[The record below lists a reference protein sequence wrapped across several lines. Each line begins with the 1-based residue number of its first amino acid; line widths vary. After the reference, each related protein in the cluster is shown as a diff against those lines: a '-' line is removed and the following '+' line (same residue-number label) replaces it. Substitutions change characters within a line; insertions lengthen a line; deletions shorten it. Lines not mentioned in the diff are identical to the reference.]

1 MTTCKDINWTNFF
14 VFGIVESIRRYES
27 GTIGALLIPASFN
40 SSVKMPISLFY
51 SVLSMIRNGPK
62 TRHFSRPLWLTKSHN
77 SLNKNM
83 WMCVGSNMKVAT
95 HTAKP
100 TSRRSKLYHKRLLVL
115 KLVVHDKKRKYI
127 RGIGTRILLK
137 SKAKRWPISVISP
150 IRGMNINWMD
160 PSIIYCFIRNNLLI
174 TFA

>member
-1 MTTCKDINWTNFF
+1 
-14 VFGIVESIRRYES
+14 
-27 GTIGALLIPASFN
+27 
-40 SSVKMPISLFY
+40 MPISLFY
-51 SVLSMIRNGPK
+51 SVLSIIRNGPK

-115 KLVVHDKKRKYI
+115 KLVVHDKKRKLKNLKYI
-127 RGIGTRILLK
+127 RGIGIRILLK
-137 SKAKRWPISVISP
+137 SKAKRWPISP
-150 IRGMNINWMD
+150 IRVMNINWMD
-160 PSIIYCFIRNNLLI
+160 RSIIYCFKRNNLLI
-174 TFA
+174 TFAYKFCGLVFIDLHGVFGVNDWNVEMAIPR